1 MALTMLLYALFLAVL
16 SNGQPEALG
25 KRNASDLL
33 RTCNQIAA
41 AISSASQVYFPCKRV
56 ILSFVILQAND

>member
-16 SNGQPEALG
+16 SNGRPEALG
-25 KRNASDLL
+25 KRNSSDLL

-41 AISSASQVYFPCKRV
+41 VISSASQVYFPCKRV